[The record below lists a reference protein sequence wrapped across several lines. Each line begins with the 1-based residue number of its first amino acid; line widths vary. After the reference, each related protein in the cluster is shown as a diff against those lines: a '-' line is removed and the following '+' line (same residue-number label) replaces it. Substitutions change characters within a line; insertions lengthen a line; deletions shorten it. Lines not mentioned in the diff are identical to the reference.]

1 MNNVMTN
8 SSPLGAEPYDVLIVD
23 DEALARQRL
32 QRLVDA
38 IPGYRVVAQAQN
50 MGEAIVAVERIDP
63 DIVLMDISMPGM
75 SGLSAAKHLT
85 SLPDA
90 PALIFCTAYDQYAL
104 EAFDAK
110 ACGYLVKPIEEDKLA
125 AALDQASQ
133 LNKAQRR
140 HLDLGQQDEHAKDRQ
155 FVSIKTRKGI
165 ELVPIEQVYCFV
177 ADQKYVTVYH
187 SDGESLID
195 DTLKELEVQYG
206 NQFVRVHRNTL
217 AAIEHISALTKND
230 EGHYQLLLGDQ
241 AVKPLVSRRH
251 LAAVKSLLK
260 NL

>member
-1 MNNVMTN
+1 MTKITTN
-8 SSPLGAEPYDVLIVD
+8 SAEPYHVLIVD

-38 IPGYRVVAQAQN
+38 MPGYRVVAQAQN
-50 MGEAIVAVERIDP
+50 IGEAMMAVEQMDP

-75 SGLSAAKHLT
+75 SGLSAAKHLS

-90 PALIFCTAYDQYAL
+90 PAVIFCTAYDQYAL
-104 EAFDAK
+104 DAFDAK
-110 ACGYLVKPIEEDKLA
+110 ACGYLVKPIEEEKLA

-140 HLDLGQQDEHAKDRQ
+140 QLDTGRRVEQPKERQ

-165 ELVPIEQVYCFV
+165 ELVPLEQVYCFV

-187 SDGESLID
+187 AEGESLID

-206 NQFVRVHRNTL
+206 AQFVRVHRNTL
-217 AAIEHISALTKND
+217 ASVEHISALTKNN
-230 EGHYQLLLGDQ
+230 EGHYQLLLGEANLQ
-241 AVKPLVSRRH
+241 PLVSRRH
-251 LAAVKSLLK
+251 LSAVKNLLK